1 MARADVI
8 SLLAQYHKCPVD
20 AMTAI
25 WDQTLAAFRQA
36 MAEFGIG
43 EHPDGKCPESGC
55 QCCSLEPLV
64 TARAFELLGIEED

>member
-8 SLLAQYHKCPVD
+8 NLLAQYHEYPVD

-25 WDQTLAAFRQA
+25 WDQTVAAFKQA

-43 EHPDGKCPESGC
+43 EHPDGNCPEGGC

-64 TARAFELLGIEED
+64 TMRAFELLGIQED

>member
-8 SLLAQYHKCPVD
+8 SLLARYQKCPVD

-43 EHPDGKCPESGC
+43 EHPAVEAPGAGG
-55 QCCSLEPLV
+55 QCCSLELLV